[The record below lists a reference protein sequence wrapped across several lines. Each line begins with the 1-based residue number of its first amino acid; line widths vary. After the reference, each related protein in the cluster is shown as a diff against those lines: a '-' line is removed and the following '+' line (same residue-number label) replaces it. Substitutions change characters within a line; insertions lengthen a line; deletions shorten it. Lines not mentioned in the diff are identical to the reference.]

1 MMDAL
6 LDLARNRDT
15 RPRAPQP
22 GQLHITVGVG
32 EADALLETDER
43 LVRASLLYADR
54 VTLLSP
60 AAYMLDATALMRQA
74 SGSELFE
81 IVRRVGPLLGPVD
94 PRMAQLP
101 RALAGAFIEE
111 QAPQLRAEFTQV
123 VDEITDSPAMR
134 ALDLVR
140 RRGLLDID
148 SLARRSNDDDEVLA
162 RLGASRTSSSGSNM
176 ARSMDVMFARLAN
189 LLETD
194 GLSLPLLDDITGDI
208 ARQGLEEGLFI
219 AARTT
224 GHRAAEA
231 GAATGFLERLP
242 TFPNATM
249 DEVLDVRDSLN
260 EPLVT
265 FRAEVVRL
273 SEAMAGHALDGSLA
287 VDVEREWRA
296 TVQPALTAIDD
307 AVRSDRYL
315 AELRNQATAPR
326 RLNQTVGTY
335 AAERMGE
342 LAAGNGLGVV
352 IGHTSY
358 AAIASAAAAFG
369 IGAAFDALAERR
381 TVRDAARS
389 SAFWFLN
396 QTQHRLG

>member
-1 MMDAL
+1 MDAL

-15 RPRAPQP
+15 QPRAPQP

-43 LVRASLLYADR
+43 LVRVSLLYADR

-60 AAYMLDATALMRQA
+60 AAYMLDAAALMRQA

-94 PRMAQLP
+94 PRMTQVS
-101 RALAGAFIEE
+101 RALAGAFIEQ
-111 QAPQLRAEFTQV
+111 QAPQLRAEFTQA

-148 SLARRSNDDDEVLA
+148 SLARRSSDDEVLA
-162 RLGASRTSSSGSNM
+162 RLEASQTSSSGSNA
-176 ARSMDVMFARLAN
+176 ARSTDVLFARLAN
-189 LLETD
+189 LLGTD

-224 GHRAAEA
+224 GHRGAEV
-231 GAATGFLERLP
+231 GAASGFLERLP

-260 EPLVT
+260 EPLIT

-287 VDVEREWRA
+287 IDVEREWRA
-296 TVQPALTAIDD
+296 TVQPALAAIDD

-326 RLNQTVGTY
+326 RLNQAVGTY

-342 LAAGNGLGVV
+342 LASGNGLGVV
-352 IGHTSY
+352 LGHTSY

-381 TVRDAARS
+381 TARDAAS
-389 SAFWFLN
+389 SGAFWFLN
-396 QTQHRLG
+396 QTQHRIGQR